1 MTSFRLFRFL
11 LAALLM
17 VALTGCTFINKPSA
31 PVSQPLQD
39 PGQVPALMLGD
50 KAFKPDPGPVMA
62 DGKLYL
68 PFIESLALLNI
79 PTESFQKENAVI
91 AYHDNRFLKI
101 DTETLSL
108 SRNGKSLPKTQA
120 ALLIKGT
127 LFVQAA
133 VIFDSFNLNVSYPKD
148 GVIALAHQDNQ
159 ENPQLVDGEYYIPI
173 AVKEYDLQFSVPK
186 TWNRLPG
193 SPYRFGQSSDYENY
207 QITFLTKPLEK
218 LSDVELL
225 EILAEEAGS
234 SSDVQLYRDGVS
246 SLQVNGLD
254 GLSASFSY
262 DRNNTAG
269 RMFLY
274 VFKRD
279 QTAYVFQGWIDAAM
293 DEAAVMRQITG
304 IARSLRFGDMAV
316 DVQRE
321 HYIEA
326 PAFFDRGTLLAS
338 PLYSNMEVRGELELT
353 GTVDDRG
360 IKWLYAAV
368 TRGGETITQKVPVT
382 DKAFSAAIYTPFG
395 LGKHDVTLYAS
406 KDERL
411 PQDRILQVS
420 IVNISPQETRW
431 MIPTTVID
439 SDSDYITSQSSL
451 LTYKTYGDYMKA
463 KQLFSW
469 IAETVTVKP
478 STNTPAK
485 ASDIYLK
492 KSGSEQEIAILY
504 AALLRATEIPA
515 RVMTGTGNVDHSW
528 VEMQMNGQWVES
540 DPVAAIERIKNGA
553 PLEEAADAYFNMS
566 RSYFEERYSKIDVT
580 AW

>member
-1 MTSFRLFRFL
+1 MIFSRPFRCL
-11 LAALLM
+11 LAALLIF
-17 VALTGCTFINKPSA
+17 ALTGCSLVDKPSA
-31 PVSQPLQD
+31 PVSDILRD
-39 PGQVPALMLGD
+39 PGQVPVLMLGD
-50 KAFKPDPGPVMA
+50 KPFSPDPGPVMA
-62 DGKLYL
+62 EGKLYL
-68 PFIESLALLNI
+68 PFIESLALLKI

-101 DTETLSL
+101 NTDTLVL
-108 SRNGKSLPKTQA
+108 SRNGKNLPPSQS

-148 GVIALAHQDNQ
+148 GVISIVHQDNQ

-218 LSDVELL
+218 LSDAELL
-225 EILAEEAGS
+225 DVLAEEAGS
-234 SSDVQLYRDGVS
+234 SSDVELYRDEVS

-269 RMFLY
+269 RMLLY
-274 VFKRD
+274 LFKRD
-279 QTAYVFQGWIDAAM
+279 KTAYIFQGWVDAAM
-293 DEAAVMRQITG
+293 DETAVMRQITG
-304 IARSLRFGDMAV
+304 IARSLRFGDMEV

-326 PAFFDRGTLLAS
+326 PAFFDKGVLLAN
-338 PLYSNMEVRGELELT
+338 PLYSNMEVRGELELA
-353 GTVDDRG
+353 GTISDRG
-360 IKWLYAAV
+360 MKWLYAAV
-368 TRGGETITQKVPVT
+368 TRGGETVTQKIPIT
-382 DKAFSAAIYTPFG
+382 DRTFSAAIYTPFG

-406 KDERL
+406 KDEPR

-431 MIPTTVID
+431 MIPSAAID

-469 IAETVTVKP
+469 IAETVTLKP
-478 STNTPAK
+478 SSNAPAK
-485 ASDIYLK
+485 ASEVYVRE
-492 KSGSEQEIAILY
+492 SGSEQEIAILY

-515 RVMTGTGNVDHSW
+515 RVMTGTGDVSHSW

-540 DPVAAIERIKNGA
+540 DPVAAIERMKNGA
-553 PLEEAADAYFNMS
+553 PLEEAADAFFNMS
-566 RSYFEERYSKIDVT
+566 RSYFEERYSEIEVA